1 MDMNGADESRVVTFR
16 WVGSEEAYLDQPS
29 LAECGSSIIGRYGG
43 RTEAGAHKNEDGALV
58 WCDAGRAWEFAAL
71 LDAHFSAESAELILA
86 TLETERPA
94 YRKAADDEDYD
105 TALVWVGEG
114 VDLITSIE
122 PAAAL
127 VARISADAEARLRE
141 SARLLR

>member
-1 MDMNGADESRVVTFR
+1 MV
-16 WVGSEEAYLDQPS
+16 
-29 LAECGSSIIGRYGG
+29 
-43 RTEAGAHKNEDGALV
+43 
-58 WCDAGRAWEFAAL
+58 AA
-71 LDAHFSAESAELILA
+71 
-86 TLETERPA
+86 LETERPA